1 MAGYVSPGRL
11 ESFMI
16 VRLSRLCVTRPQ
28 FEKWLELLL
37 NVMNMSAGT
46 HFFSKY
52 MDEQMLTCL
61 HRITMD
67 PNRLTNVM
75 SEWNK
80 DFRLMY
86 KVLSR
91 QRNEAKR
98 VSDSTGV
105 ELDATK
111 FIKLFFDNQQLLR
124 DNKELLKRVASAG
137 EEFPRLHSLVSET
150 HEAGPA
156 SSSRVTLLR
165 RVAPQ
170 PRVLS

>member
-1 MAGYVSPGRL
+1 MLVLTTEIVHGRICQPRPAG
-11 ESFMI
+11 I
-16 VRLSRLCVTRPQ
+16 VHDCEAVQAVRHTPSIRD
-28 FEKWLELLL
+28 
-37 NVMNMSAGT
+37 
-46 HFFSKY
+46 

-111 FIKLFFDNQQLLR
+111 FIKLFYDNQQLLR

-150 HEAGPA
+150 QEAGPA
-156 SSSRVTLLR
+156 SSSRVNLLR